1 MLQFGLQRKL
11 LLRNLLSQKFWRQ
24 TNVNSNNGGN
34 EFNAA
39 KEIQFPG
46 YQLPDIDLL
55 NYEAQTD
62 RKPTDKNLLIQTQKT
77 IIETLEHFKVNVSAG
92 DITRANHNKI

>member
-1 MLQFGLQRKL
+1 MLLKFGPEEIATKKPSIAEVLAANK
-11 LLRNLLSQKFWRQ
+11 S
-24 TNVNSNNGGN
+24 VNSNNGGN

-55 NYEAQTD
+55 NYEKKTD
-62 RKPTDKNLLIQTQKT
+62 RS
-77 IIETLEHFKVNVSAG
+77 ETN
-92 DITRANHNKI
+92 R